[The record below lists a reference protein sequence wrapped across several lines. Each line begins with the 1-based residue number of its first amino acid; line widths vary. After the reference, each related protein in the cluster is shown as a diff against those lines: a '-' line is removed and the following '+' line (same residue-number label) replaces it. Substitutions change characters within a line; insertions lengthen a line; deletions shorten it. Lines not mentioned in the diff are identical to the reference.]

1 MARMSQAFDV
11 CVRGG
16 GIVGHTLALLLAR
29 DGLRVGLVAPA
40 PDPTDNNPDVRA
52 YALNARSRQLL
63 SALRCWPDDLHATE
77 VLAMQVK
84 GDAGGTLNFAAG
96 ALQVPG
102 LTWIVDVPALERQL
116 AQAVHF
122 QPRIVRLTAPQPASL
137 TVICEGRASSTRG
150 ELGVEVDSTPY
161 DQHAIAARLQCEEPH
176 GQTAHQWFGQ
186 GDILALL
193 PLGGPAG
200 REVALVWSVP
210 AARAPALLNASPEE
224 FGAAVTA
231 TSGACLGR
239 LSLSSARA
247 AWPLQLACADRWV
260 GQQDGR
266 AWALAGDAAHSVHP
280 LAGQGLNLGLADVET
295 LAQVLRERDY
305 WRQPGDARLLR
316 RYERT
321 RKAEVVPMG
330 RALDGLQ
337 QLFAQ
342 PGSTWQSLRNW
353 GMTGVERSGPLKHW
367 LARRAMG
374 QP

>member
-1 MARMSQAFDV
+1 MVRMSQALDI

-16 GIVGHTLALLLAR
+16 GVVGHTLALLLAR

-40 PDPTDNNPDVRA
+40 TAASGADPDVRA
-52 YALNARSRQLL
+52 YALNARSRQILT
-63 SALRCWPDDLHATE
+63 ALRCWPDALHATE

-84 GDAGGTLNFAAG
+84 GDAGGALNFAAG

-102 LTWIVDVPALERQL
+102 LTWIVDVPVLEQQL

-122 QPRIVRLTAPQPASL
+122 QPRIERLAAPQPASL
-137 TVICEGRASSTRG
+137 TVICEGRASSTRA
-150 ELGVEVDSTPY
+150 ELGVEVNRTPY
-161 DQHAIAARLQCEEPH
+161 DQHAIAARLQCALPH
-176 GQTAHQWFGQ
+176 QQTARQWFAQ
-186 GDILALL
+186 GSILALL

-200 REVALVWSVP
+200 HEVALVWSVQ
-210 AARAPALLNASPEE
+210 ADRAPALLAASTEE
-224 FGAAVTA
+224 FCAAVTA
-231 TSGACLGR
+231 ASDACLGP
-239 LSLSSARA
+239 LTLTSARA

-260 GQQDGR
+260 GQQNGR

-321 RKAEVVPMG
+321 RKAEVVPLS
-330 RALDGLQ
+330 RAMDGLQ

-342 PGSTWQSLRNW
+342 PGGAWQTVRNW
-353 GMTGVERSGPLKHW
+353 GMNGVERSGPLKHW